1 MRDGCIGCGISK
13 YVMLS
18 RKNIR
23 FENVF
28 KVPITIA
35 VTNRKMEMSMQNH
48 MTLERRNVGDVERRW
63 PLTVFWAIAL
73 LGIGILIG
81 AAGDTGQSKAPVL
94 TPVSDTK
101 IEDWHGNVRR
111 GG

>member
-1 MRDGCIGCGISK
+1 
-13 YVMLS
+13 
-18 RKNIR
+18 
-23 FENVF
+23 
-28 KVPITIA
+28 
-35 VTNRKMEMSMQNH
+35 MQNH
-48 MTLERRNVGDVERRW
+48 MTLERCNVGDVDRRW

-81 AAGDTGQSKAPVL
+81 AAGDTGQSTAPAL
-94 TPVSDTK
+94 MPASDTK

>member
-1 MRDGCIGCGISK
+1 MRDVCIGRDISK

-28 KVPITIA
+28 NVLITVA

-48 MTLERRNVGDVERRW
+48 MTLERCNVGEVDRRW

-81 AAGDTGQSKAPVL
+81 AAGDTGQSKAPAL
-94 TPVSDTK
+94 MPASDTK